1 MTEPPT
7 QKIRLSFY
15 PYTYVRTMVMRT
27 MLLRAE
33 TYHKLLKMDFNEIA
47 RFLEETT
54 YKQSIDALAGSI
66 TGAELI
72 EAALNDNLAKTF
84 AKLRRSSPP
93 ELGILINEYLKR
105 KDIEDIKTIIR
116 AVLVKA
122 DENIIEQ
129 NISGAGTLS
138 RRELLALFRL
148 ANIEHILRG
157 ITFIPFE
164 RLKSA
169 YEAYTR
175 NNSLAALENALDR
188 FYYRSLL
195 SLSGRLPKEG
205 EIFKDFLLKEI
216 QILNLLTIIRLKH
229 AQADTKTIM
238 NHLIF
243 TDDEAYQQTLEKW
256 IDSDF
261 PTLIK
266 LTQRFAYKDIIA
278 RGLADYEKSGS
289 LVPLEAG
296 LSTYLYRTSLHH
308 LHKHPLSID
317 VILGFLFAKDVE
329 VKNLRAIVKGKKLG
343 VSEQFI
349 EEHLVY

>member
-66 TGAELI
+66 AGAELN
-72 EAALNDNLAKTF
+72 E
-84 AKLRRSSPP
+84 

-138 RRELLALFRL
+138 RRVLLALFRL